1 MHTQSLTLT
10 KVVISPLNQHFILD
24 ICHLIMVDATLEH
37 VINTFI
43 QSADLAGLN
52 QYVPEVD
59 LGLCL
64 LKFRNV

>member
-1 MHTQSLTLT
+1 
-10 KVVISPLNQHFILD
+10 
-24 ICHLIMVDATLEH
+24 MVDATLEH

-59 LGLCL
+59 LDLCL